1 MNCFFFKRLFFS
13 QKLCFKA
20 LIALGLSSVLVG
32 CAMNPSA
39 KTKTPNDAKNQK
51 QAQTQ
56 THERMQTS
64 SEHVTPLDFN
74 YPVHIAQAPQNHHFI
89 GILAPRIQVSDNLK
103 PYIAKFQDAL
113 VNQIQTIFEKRG
125 YEVLRFQDEKALN
138 AQDKRKIFAVLDLK
152 GWVGILEDLKMNLKD
167 PSKLDL
173 DTLVDQSSGSV
184 WFNFYEPESSRVVHD
199 FAVEVGTFQAITY
212 TYTST
217 NSASGG
223 FNSSVNIA
231 HENLDK
237 NREDAIHKILNK
249 MYAVVMKKAVTELTE
264 KNISQYKEAIDKM
277 KGFKTPVSQKKGL
290 LNK

>member
-1 MNCFFFKRLFFS
+1 MERS
-13 QKLCFKA
+13 
-20 LIALGLSSVLVG
+20 LIGKKVRSYSKMLVALGLSSVLVG
-32 CAMNPSA
+32 CTMNPSA
-39 KTKTPNDAKNQK
+39 ETKTPNDAKNQK

-74 YPVHIAQAPQNHHFI
+74 YPVHIAQAPQNHHVI

-103 PYIAKFQDAL
+103 PYIDKFQDAL

-125 YEVLRFQDEKALN
+125 YEVLHFQDEKALS
-138 AQDKRKIFAVLDLK
+138 AQDKRKIFSVLDLK

-184 WFNFYEPESSRVVHD
+184 WFNFYEPESNRVVHD

-217 NSASGG
+217 NSTSGG
-223 FNSSVNIA
+223 FNSSVNIV
-231 HENLDK
+231 HESLDK
-237 NREDAIHKILNK
+237 NREDAIHKILNR

-264 KNISQYKEAIDKM
+264 ENIAKYRDAIDKA
-277 KGFKTPVSQKKGL
+277 KGFKSSAPQK
-290 LNK
+290 N